1 MLTTYR
7 DQELRFTVH
16 DSPDYYQ
23 LKVSVFNDDRKTELI
38 GETWVSLEQIIVP
51 GGGKQDQWHHLNCK
65 GRFAGEIRIE
75 LTYYDTRPKELKAED
90 RRQSGAINGIED
102 SLRESSPSVGGPRQ
116 PKPVKRRPLPSDPT
130 MIDSSRSSPQPF
142 TPPPAI
148 QPSSSLQHD
157 SQAPPLDYRIENVL
171 PADKRQHALD
181 QGRHRSSHSTMN
193 GNDVFDDLRT
203 TDDLYGEP
211 LEQSGHGRLSGPNVG
226 MDNLIQGFQQNTSQM
241 HAPIHKDYESLAQ
254 NQNQHN
260 YLSNGYSPNSQLDER
275 SRHPPNQAV
284 PNAYNMP
291 RTSFSASLPQHASMP
306 DFGIREEVLGY
317 AQQHHRTSLPRPFD
331 FEQNSARHSTP
342 DEGYNAYYPSNQA
355 LQDEAPPPPPV
366 HRSSGLQSPSTPDAK
381 THADNYPLV
390 SGPAPLNIR
399 PARGSISA
407 SPLSQVHNN
416 TPHSEYEPSGSPTA
430 IRQQPQSFSSRS
442 YHHSYTLPER
452 RHSPER
458 LPISPVRDYSQQT
471 PPSLVPG
478 YNPRTADE
486 ESDRLIREQQPEF
499 RQASEP
505 VPQYQAYA
513 TQRTPNEA
521 QPPPRNDVPLQ
532 LRMLGNGQA
541 KRPHRASAP
550 IIPRRELSPESRM
563 PMRKSVS
570 PQPGPGEGERRQ
582 SAVPFGPDSYDT
594 FNPSLSDAASINS
607 VGPKYNTPEE
617 ANEAQH
623 EREREAKLAE
633 GPIIGSDGREIDPS
647 DHLPAETWAPEPE
660 SKAPKKKPE
669 ITVRFRRSP
678 AGAQPM
684 PVAGR
689 RPTDPV
695 ARPGPQVTP
704 VYAHSSDAIS
714 PTPTAR
720 TRLQKKSRVAIAQPV
735 SSPVIPTINS
745 NIRGG
750 IPRAVSE
757 HPLREHEN
765 YGHNS
770 SPTYARSPPALPP
783 PIPGKVPLNANTG
796 QEDWGMNALSEE
808 MRRIDI
814 GVGAGSG
821 RARRSRYGVSE
832 AGRY

>member
-1 MLTTYR
+1 MLTAYR

-90 RRQSGAINGIED
+90 RRQSGTISGVED
-102 SLRESSPSVGGPRQ
+102 SLRENNCSVGGPRQ

-130 MIDSSRSSPQPF
+130 MIDSSRSSSQPF

-148 QPSSSLQHD
+148 QPFSSPQLEPQT
-157 SQAPPLDYRIENVL
+157 PPYDYRMGNSVPE
-171 PADKRQHALD
+171 DKRLHTLD
-181 QGRHRSSHSTMN
+181 QGRYRDYQSTVN
-193 GNDVFDDLRT
+193 VNDVFDDIRT
-203 TDDLYGEP
+203 THNNYGEP
-211 LEQSGHGRLSGPNVG
+211 IEQSGHGQLSGPNVG
-226 MDNLIQGFQQNTSQM
+226 VDHLMQGLQHSTSQTR
-241 HAPIHKDYESLAQ
+241 APTHREYENLAQ
-254 NQNQHN
+254 AQNQHN
-260 YLSNGYSPNSQLDER
+260 YSRNGYSPSPHFDGR
-275 SRHPPNQAV
+275 YDYPPNRTV
-284 PNAYNMP
+284 PDALGMP
-291 RTSFSASLPQHASMP
+291 KTNFPASLPQHASMP
-306 DFGIREEVLGY
+306 EFGIREEYMGH
-317 AQQHHRTSLPRPFD
+317 AEQHHRTSLPRQGD
-331 FEQNSARHSTP
+331 FEQNSVRHYTP
-342 DEGYNAYYPSNQA
+342 DEGYNAYSPSNQA

-366 HRSSGLQSPSTPDAK
+366 HRSSGLQSSPTPEAK
-381 THADNYPLV
+381 ADNYSLI

-399 PARGSISA
+399 HARGSISA

-416 TPHSEYEPSGSPTA
+416 TPHVEYEPSDSPTT
-430 IRQQPQSFSSRS
+430 IRQQPQSFSTRS
-442 YHHSYTLPER
+442 YHHSHTSPER

-458 LPISPVRDYSQQT
+458 FPVSPIRDYSQQT

-478 YNPRTADE
+478 YDPRAAGE
-486 ESDRLIREQQPEF
+486 ESDRLIREQQPIF

-513 TQRTPNEA
+513 IQRTPNEA

-541 KRPHRASAP
+541 QRPHRASAP
-550 IIPRRELSPESRM
+550 VIPRREVSPESRM

-570 PQPGPGEGERRQ
+570 PQPGPGEVERRQ
-582 SAVPFGPDSYDT
+582 SAVPFGPDSYDS
-594 FNPSLSDAASINS
+594 FNPSLNDTASINS
-607 VGPKYNTPEE
+607 IGPKYNTPEE

-623 EREREAKLAE
+623 ERELEAKLAE

-689 RPTDPV
+689 RPMDPS

-714 PTPTAR
+714 PTSAAR
-720 TRLQKKSRVAIAQPV
+720 SRLQKKSRLAIAQPV
-735 SSPVIPTINS
+735 SSPVVPTINS

-750 IPRAVSE
+750 MPRAASE
-757 HPLREHEN
+757 HPLREHDN
-765 YGHNS
+765 SGHNS
-770 SPTYARSPPALPP
+770 SPTYARSPSNLPP
-783 PIPGKVPLNANTG
+783 PILGKVPLNASG

-808 MRRIDI
+808 MRMIDI

-821 RARRSRYGVSE
+821 RARRGRYGVSE
-832 AGRY
+832 AARY

>member
-75 LTYYDTRPKELKAED
+75 LTYYDTRPKELKADD
-90 RRQSGAINGIED
+90 RRQSDIVNGIED
-102 SLRESSPSVGGPRQ
+102 SFRENSSSVGGPRQ

-130 MIDSSRSSPQPF
+130 IIDSSRSSPQPF
-142 TPPPAI
+142 TPPPAT
-148 QPSSSLQHD
+148 QPFSSPQHEPE
-157 SQAPPLDYRIENVL
+157 APPLDYRMENIL
-171 PADKRQHALD
+171 PTDKRQHTLD
-181 QGRHRSSHSTMN
+181 QGLYRSSHSNMN
-193 GNDVFDDLRT
+193 GNDVFEDMRT
-203 TDDLYGEP
+203 THDNYGEP
-211 LEQSGHGRLSGPNVG
+211 FQRGGHGQLSGPNVG
-226 MDNLIQGFQQNTSQM
+226 VDSLMQGLQQNSPQT
-241 HAPIHKDYESLAQ
+241 HAHTHRDHESLAQ
-254 NQNQHN
+254 SQSQQT
-260 YLSNGYSPNSQLDER
+260 YLTNGYSPNPQFDER
-275 SRHPPNQAV
+275 YDYPPDQAV
-284 PNAYNMP
+284 SNTYNTP
-291 RTSFSASLPQHASMP
+291 KTNFSASLPQHASMP
-306 DFGIREEVLGY
+306 DFGTREEYLGH
-317 AQQHHRTSLPRPFD
+317 AQQHHRSSLSRPGD
-331 FEQNSARHSTP
+331 LEQNLVRHYTP
-342 DEGYNAYYPSNQA
+342 DERYNASCPSNQA
-355 LQDEAPPPPPV
+355 WQDEAPPPPPV
-366 HRSSGLQSPSTPDAK
+366 HRSSGLQSSPTPEAK
-381 THADNYPLV
+381 PIADNYALI

-399 PARGSISA
+399 HARVSISA

-416 TPHSEYEPSGSPTA
+416 TPHSVYEPSGSPATK
-430 IRQQPQSFSSRS
+430 RQQLQSYSSRS
-442 YHHSYTLPER
+442 SHHSYTSPER

-458 LPISPVRDYSQQT
+458 FPVSPIRDYSQQT

-478 YNPRTADE
+478 YDPRTADE
-486 ESDRLIREQQPEF
+486 PDRLIREQQPIF
-499 RQASEP
+499 RQSSEP
-505 VPQYQAYA
+505 VPHYQAYA
-513 TQRTPNEA
+513 TQRTPNEG
-521 QPPPRNDVPLQ
+521 QPPPRNDVPVQ
-532 LRMLGNGQA
+532 LRMLGSGQA

-550 IIPRRELSPESRM
+550 IIPHREVSPESRM

-570 PQPGPGEGERRQ
+570 PQPGPREAERRQ

-594 FNPSLSDAASINS
+594 FNPSLNDAASINS
-607 VGPKYNTPEE
+607 AGPKYNTPEE

-689 RPTDPV
+689 RPTDPSG
-695 ARPGPQVTP
+695 RPGPQVTP
-704 VYAHSSDAIS
+704 VYAHSSDAVS
-714 PTPTAR
+714 PTAAAR
-720 TRLQKKSRVAIAQPV
+720 SRLQKKSRVAIAQPV
-735 SSPVIPTINS
+735 SNPITPTVNS

-750 IPRAVSE
+750 MPRATSE
-757 HPLREHEN
+757 HPLRENEN

-770 SPTYARSPPALPP
+770 SPTYARSSPALPP
-783 PIPGKVPLNANTG
+783 PIPGKVPLNATTG
-796 QEDWGMNALSEE
+796 QEDWGLNALSEE

-832 AGRY
+832 AVRY

>member
-1 MLTTYR
+1 MIILCELAQMLMTYR

-38 GETWVSLEQIIVP
+38 GETWVSLEQIILP

-90 RRQSGAINGIED
+90 RRQSGTVNGVED
-102 SLRESSPSVGGPRQ
+102 SLREGSCSVGGPRQ

-130 MIDSSRSSPQPF
+130 MIESSRSSPLPF
-142 TPPPAI
+142 TPPPAT
-148 QPSSSLQHD
+148 QPFSSPQLEPQT
-157 SQAPPLDYRIENVL
+157 PPLDYRTGNGL
-171 PADKRQHALD
+171 PEDKRHHTLD
-181 QGRHRSSHSTMN
+181 QGRYRSSHSTVD
-193 GNDVFDDLRT
+193 GNDVFDDMQRT
-203 TDDLYGEP
+203 HGNYGEP
-211 LEQSGHGRLSGPNVG
+211 LEQSGHGQLSGPNVG
-226 MDNLIQGFQQNTSQM
+226 LDDLTPT
-241 HAPIHKDYESLAQ
+241 HREYENLAQ
-254 NQNQHN
+254 SQNQHSHV
-260 YLSNGYSPNSQLDER
+260 SNGYSMSPQLDGR
-275 SRHPPNQAV
+275 YDYSPNRIV
-284 PNAYNMP
+284 PDALNMP
-291 RTSFSASLPQHASMP
+291 NTKFSASLPQHASMP
-306 DFGIREEVLGY
+306 DFGIREEYQGH
-317 AQQHHRTSLPRPFD
+317 AQQYHRTSLPRQGD
-331 FEQNSARHSTP
+331 FEQNSVRQYTL
-342 DEGYNAYYPSNQA
+342 DEGYNAYSPSNQA

-366 HRSSGLQSPSTPDAK
+366 HRSSGLQSSPTPDAK
-381 THADNYPLV
+381 ADNYPLV

-399 PARGSISA
+399 HARGSISA

-416 TPHSEYEPSGSPTA
+416 TPRSEYEPSGSPTTT
-430 IRQQPQSFSSRS
+430 RQQPQSFSSRS
-442 YHHSYTLPER
+442 YHHSYTSPDR

-458 LPISPVRDYSQQT
+458 FPVSPIRDYSQQT
-471 PPSLVPG
+471 PRSLVPG
-478 YNPRTADE
+478 YDPSAAVE
-486 ESDRLIREQQPEF
+486 ESDRLIHEQQPVF

-521 QPPPRNDVPLQ
+521 RPAPRNDVPLQ

-541 KRPHRASAP
+541 KRSHRASAP
-550 IIPRRELSPESRM
+550 IIARREVSPDPKM
-563 PMRKSVS
+563 PTRKSVS
-570 PQPGPGEGERRQ
+570 PQPGQGEMERRQ

-594 FNPSLSDAASINS
+594 FNPSLNDAASINS
-607 VGPKYNTPEE
+607 AGPKYKTPEE

-669 ITVRFRRSP
+669 ITIRFRRSP

-689 RPTDPV
+689 RPTDPT

-704 VYAHSSDAIS
+704 VFAHSSDAIS
-714 PTPTAR
+714 PTSAAPN
-720 TRLQKKSRVAIAQPV
+720 RLQKKSRVTIAQPV

-750 IPRAVSE
+750 MPRAASE
-757 HPLREHEN
+757 RPLREHEN

-770 SPTYARSPPALPP
+770 SPTYARSPAIPP
-783 PIPGKVPLNANTG
+783 PIPGKVPLNANIG

-814 GVGAGSG
+814 GVAAGSA
-821 RARRSRYGVSE
+821 RARRSRYGISE